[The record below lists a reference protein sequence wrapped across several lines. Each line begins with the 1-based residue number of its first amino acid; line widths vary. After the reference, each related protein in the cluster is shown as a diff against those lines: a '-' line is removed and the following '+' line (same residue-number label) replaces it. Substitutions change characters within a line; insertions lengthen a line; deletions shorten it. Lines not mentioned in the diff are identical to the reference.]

1 MNETKFCLEGACWR
15 NAPAPGRRQRRQGE
29 FRAKP
34 APDPMSALWQE
45 LSERRD
51 RVPRCQ
57 LRGKE
62 GRGGHGR
69 WWRRR
74 SKRSRAA
81 GDTRGEPTSGESAGK
96 NSRRVG
102 LKDETKQFG
111 AGGEEGR
118 AALRL
123 GEENALLLVLRPSG
137 VPDLQR
143 AVRQERHRG
152 TRG

>member
-69 WWRRR
+69 WRRR
-74 SKRSRAA
+74 RRWIKRSRAA
-81 GDTRGEPTSGESAGK
+81 GETRGEPTSGESGGK
-96 NSRRVG
+96 NNRRVG
-102 LKDETKQFG
+102 LKDETEQFG
-111 AGGEEGR
+111 AGGEEGG
-118 AALRL
+118 AAI
-123 GEENALLLVLRPSG
+123 LLLG
-137 VPDLQR
+137 
-143 AVRQERHRG
+143 
-152 TRG
+152 